1 MSKSDVSFI
10 IIAKAFRVFVF
21 GLVSIMTPI
30 YLALLGYSPFYVGAT
45 LMVIL
50 AGNVFSNLLLTWY
63 GDYLGRK
70 KILLLFSFLM
80 FLSGVLLFS
89 TTYYPLMLLAVFIGN
104 ISTTGTEAGPF
115 QSIETGILPMLV
127 EEKNISRMFG
137 IYNFI
142 GYGASSLGALA
153 ASIPSYFHEDLIVF
167 RLLYFVYGLVGLML
181 FMFYSNLN
189 NIEVSNRSRKKL
201 ILKEMSSKAR
211 KDILKLSILFS
222 MDAFGGGFVTQS
234 LLSYWFYYTYH
245 ASLSNLGGI
254 FLVANIITAFS
265 IVGAS
270 IIAEK
275 IGNLTT
281 MFYSHLLSNIFL
293 ILIPL
298 VHSFPLSVLFL
309 FLRQSV
315 SQMDVPTRQAFMAQ
329 IFNDNDR
336 VVANAITNSFRSVSS
351 IFGSPISGFLLN
363 LGLITLPIVIGG
375 LSKII
380 YDVSIFVSYRK
391 EAK

>member
-137 IYNFI
+137 
-142 GYGASSLGALA
+142 
-153 ASIPSYFHEDLIVF
+153 
-167 RLLYFVYGLVGLML
+167 
-181 FMFYSNLN
+181 
-189 NIEVSNRSRKKL
+189 
-201 ILKEMSSKAR
+201 
-211 KDILKLSILFS
+211 
-222 MDAFGGGFVTQS
+222 
-234 LLSYWFYYTYH
+234 
-245 ASLSNLGGI
+245 
-254 FLVANIITAFS
+254 
-265 IVGAS
+265 
-270 IIAEK
+270 
-275 IGNLTT
+275 
-281 MFYSHLLSNIFL
+281 
-293 ILIPL
+293 
-298 VHSFPLSVLFL
+298 
-309 FLRQSV
+309 
-315 SQMDVPTRQAFMAQ
+315 
-329 IFNDNDR
+329 
-336 VVANAITNSFRSVSS
+336 
-351 IFGSPISGFLLN
+351 
-363 LGLITLPIVIGG
+363 
-375 LSKII
+375 
-380 YDVSIFVSYRK
+380 
-391 EAK
+391 